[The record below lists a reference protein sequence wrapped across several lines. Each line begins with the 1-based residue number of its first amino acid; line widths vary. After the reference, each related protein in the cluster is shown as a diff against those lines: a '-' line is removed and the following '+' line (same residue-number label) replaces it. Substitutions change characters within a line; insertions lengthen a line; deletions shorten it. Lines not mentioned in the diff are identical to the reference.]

1 MAVNIDSNS
10 PIKTLHPKPE
20 GAATKNVEALS
31 LLNVSAVDFQKDIQ
45 KLPNIQSGNS
55 NSAIWLQ
62 AISDGIEHI
71 ANGDIFRRRLG
82 DPEADWSNRPV
93 YDGKP
98 ITPNRLRHGDSSG
111 VTSGEAA
118 VLKVKA
124 RLGLGSI
131 VPIPLWHTGGWITIK
146 APSNAA
152 ILELNRRIA
161 AEKITLGRITNGMV
175 FSNTTIY
182 IQSYL
187 MNFVLAHVYD
197 TTFGTKDPEEL
208 KKIILTTDLPSMV
221 WGMVCAM
228 YPDGYDLREPCVAQI
243 TKCNHV
249 SEGRVNIARLRVIDT
264 SKLSEKQMKHMSK
277 RNGAHTAD
285 ELKAY
290 QEEFDFQ
297 TRNVHIKGAEGF
309 TMDMSVPSIAEYEQV
324 GFNWVDSTVN
334 MVDKAFRIP
343 LKGSERDQYIT
354 DQGRLATLRQYSH
367 WIGKLYITDGDEQDI
382 IEDRDTIDTVCSE
395 FSTDDTI
402 RTSIMNSI
410 GEYIE
415 DTTIAI
421 IGYPN
426 TECPACGLRYG
437 DSVKEGK
444 DGEPDEIVRSE
455 AVPEFIPLDMTT
467 TFFTL
472 CGQRIQATVTRPL

>member
-221 WGMVCAM
+221 WGMVC
-228 YPDGYDLREPCVAQI
+228 
-243 TKCNHV
+243 
-249 SEGRVNIARLRVIDT
+249 
-264 SKLSEKQMKHMSK
+264 
-277 RNGAHTAD
+277 
-285 ELKAY
+285 
-290 QEEFDFQ
+290 
-297 TRNVHIKGAEGF
+297 
-309 TMDMSVPSIAEYEQV
+309 V
-324 GFNWVDSTVN
+324 G
-334 MVDKAFRIP
+334 
-343 LKGSERDQYIT
+343 G
-354 DQGRLATLRQYSH
+354 
-367 WIGKLYITDGDEQDI
+367 
-382 IEDRDTIDTVCSE
+382 
-395 FSTDDTI
+395 
-402 RTSIMNSI
+402 
-410 GEYIE
+410 
-415 DTTIAI
+415 
-421 IGYPN
+421 
-426 TECPACGLRYG
+426 
-437 DSVKEGK
+437 
-444 DGEPDEIVRSE
+444 
-455 AVPEFIPLDMTT
+455 
-467 TFFTL
+467 
-472 CGQRIQATVTRPL
+472 